1 IIANYS
7 KFLKISCLCIGLTI
21 NLAEEDMKKLIAEAV
36 AKIDK
41 KFEIPKDK
49 EEILGFCE
57 DFGIET

>member
-1 IIANYS
+1 MIAGIYKEDNGQ
-7 KFLKISCLCIGLTI
+7 KNITI

-36 AKIDK
+36 AKINK